1 MQQMLTSSNSY
12 PPVLHLNRALGRQV
26 QPKTLEK
33 VLVHQVIAQNFK
45 KLVTEQDCP
54 HLLFYVPPGSGK
66 KTLIMALLWQ
76 MFGASADKVKVE
88 NKNWKVDAGSR
99 TIDLELTTLSSTH
112 HVELNPSDAG
122 FQDRSIV
129 QEIIKEMAKKKKP
142 IDTKGKKGFK
152 VLCSTRL
159 INFQEKHSL

>member
-1 MQQMLTSSNSY
+1 MCNTCGGKTVIIQEKYQNLKIINLNYYHYQLLPCTLSLSLSLFPLCSLSLYIPSPSSLTSIVSPPTRSLMQQMLTSSNSY

-88 NKNWKVDAGSR
+88 NKNWKVD
-99 TIDLELTTLSSTH
+99 DY
-112 HVELNPSDAG
+112 
-122 FQDRSIV
+122 
-129 QEIIKEMAKKKKP
+129 
-142 IDTKGKKGFK
+142 
-152 VLCSTRL
+152 
-159 INFQEKHSL
+159 